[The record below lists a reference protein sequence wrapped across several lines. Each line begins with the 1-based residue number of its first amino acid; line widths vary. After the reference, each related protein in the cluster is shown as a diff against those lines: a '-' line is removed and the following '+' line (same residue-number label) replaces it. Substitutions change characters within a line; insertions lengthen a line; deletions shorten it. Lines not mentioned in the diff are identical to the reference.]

1 MINFSYMMR
10 LKIFRLVIS
19 PNILRHG
26 KKSQQI
32 VISYRQWKMELKWFF
47 LQPQFVIFTLIS
59 SKQDFDIIQAEICKL
74 LYKGVIIPT
83 EREDDDFVSKLLTT
97 KKRDDFLLLPQCKL
111 ESWAYLK
118 INYSMLFFGS
128 VGLKDAYMKI
138 FKNI

>member
-1 MINFSYMMR
+1 
-10 LKIFRLVIS
+10 
-19 PNILRHG
+19 
-26 KKSQQI
+26 
-32 VISYRQWKMELKWFF
+32 MELKWFF

-111 ESWAYLK
+111 ES
-118 INYSMLFFGS
+118 
-128 VGLKDAYMKI
+128 
-138 FKNI
+138 